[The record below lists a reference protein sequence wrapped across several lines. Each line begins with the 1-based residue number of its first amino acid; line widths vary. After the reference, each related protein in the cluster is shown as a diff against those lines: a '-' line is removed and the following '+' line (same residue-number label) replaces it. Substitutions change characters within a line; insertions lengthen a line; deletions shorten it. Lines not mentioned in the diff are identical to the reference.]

1 MKGVEEQFNLGSKSK
16 DFSFTI
22 KRKTIDESRLRVLP
36 RYSMLQKAIELLE
49 EPEADSLKNKVL
61 AMQWQFVKVLK

>member
-61 AMQWQFVKVLK
+61 AMQWQFIKVLK